1 MSHTINHMSLKYLE
15 IKRHGA
21 TWDELTAVTV
31 VYIVAGNIIAVCRSG
46 RFLCWCRWAIVS
58 CRMSSPG
65 AT

>member
-46 RFLCWCRWAIVS
+46 RFLC
-58 CRMSSPG
+58 
-65 AT
+65 